1 LKIIFGLGNPGQK
14 YKNNRHNIGY
24 MVVEELAAGLSA
36 KFKRSLV
43 LGAQIAKAKKDGQDI
58 ILVKPRTFMNNS
70 GLSAKKI
77 AAKYKVRSQDILII
91 YDEID
96 LALGEIRFRQKGSCA
111 GHRGMS
117 SIISALGTEQ
127 INRLRVGIGGSQA
140 QELSDYVLSDFS
152 KKEKVILDETINKA
166 TCACFDWTS
175 QGAEVVMRTYNRRGG
190 QQ

>member
-1 LKIIFGLGNPGQK
+1 MKIIFGLGNPGQK

-24 MVVEELAAGLSA
+24 MVVEELATEVSA
-36 KFKRSLV
+36 KFKRSLT
-43 LGAQIAKAKKDGQDI
+43 LGGQIAKVKKGDQDI

-70 GLSAKKI
+70 GSSARRI
-77 AAKYKVRSQDILII
+77 AAKYKVRSQDVLII

-127 INRLRVGIGGSQA
+127 INRLRVGIGGSHR

-152 KKEKVILDETINKA
+152 CREKETLQETINRA
-166 TCACFDWTS
+166 TCACFDWIS
-175 QGAEVVMRTYNRRGG
+175 QGADFVMREYNRRGG
-190 QQ
+190 Q

>member
-1 LKIIFGLGNPGQK
+1 MKIIFGLGNPGQK

-24 MVVEELAAGLSA
+24 MVVEELAEQINA

-43 LGAQIAKAKKDGQDI
+43 LGAQIAKLRKGDQDV
-58 ILVKPRTFMNNS
+58 ILVKSRTFMNNS
-70 GLSAKKI
+70 GSCAKRI
-77 AAKYKVRSQDILII
+77 VAKYRAESQNVLII
-91 YDEID
+91 YDETD

-127 INRLRVGIGGSQA
+127 INRLRVGIGGSRV

-152 KKEKVILDETINKA
+152 GREKETLDETIERA
-166 TCACFDWTS
+166 ICACYDWIS
-175 QGAEVVMRTYNRRGG
+175 QGADFVMRTYNRRGG
-190 QQ
+190 Q